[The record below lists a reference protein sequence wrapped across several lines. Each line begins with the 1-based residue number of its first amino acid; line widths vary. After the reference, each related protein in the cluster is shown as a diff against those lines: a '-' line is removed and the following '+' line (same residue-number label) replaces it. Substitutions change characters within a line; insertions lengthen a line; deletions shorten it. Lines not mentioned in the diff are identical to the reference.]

1 MKRQRNTA
9 QMKKQG
15 RNSQDDINKEGL
27 GKLPKKAFRI
37 IIVKMFQSIKNRM
50 DIMQEAINTI
60 NTIRLH
66 QQQTS
71 SILPPVPRW
80 DLRILHGTEP
90 SRPPQLPDESH
101 HTGKSVSVVSGS
113 ANISCFNNGYYEL
126 GCVLQKFIQCF
137 LKPQCVTPECDSI

>member
-60 NTIRLH
+60 NTINDINRH
-66 QQQTS
+66 
-71 SILPPVPRW
+71 LP
-80 DLRILHGTEP
+80 LIQ
-90 SRPPQLPDESH
+90 SRMLLIANIV
-101 HTGKSVSVVSGS
+101 GKSLKWSNGLIQSHISDNGS
-113 ANISCFNNGYYEL
+113 DRGTIFSNSYIKIPWTEEPGRL
-126 GCVLQKFIQCF
+126 
-137 LKPQCVTPECDSI
+137 